1 MLKWLLKNR
10 LAAFEREFGY
20 DASYAREVIDTDAR
34 AFWKFT
40 KINGL
45 SAYRRD
51 VPAAVYYAVK
61 ITGTL
66 AEDCGPCTQLSVT
79 MALRDGV
86 DPRVIASII
95 EGTEARMTDEVRLGV
110 RFALGVLAH
119 SPDADEIRDEIVRRW
134 GPRALISVAFAIT
147 AARLY
152 PTLKYAMGFGKACQR
167 VVVAGEPVV
176 PRRQVAAPATLPA

>member
-1 MLKWLLKNR
+1 MLTWLLKNR
-10 LAAFEREFGY
+10 IAAFEREFGY
-20 DASYAREVIDTDAR
+20 DASYVRKVLETDAR
-34 AFWKFT
+34 AFWKFA
-40 KINGL
+40 KITGM
-45 SAYRRD
+45 AEYRRD
-51 VPAAVYYAVK
+51 VPAALYYAVK

-86 DPRVIASII
+86 DPRAIASIV
-95 EGTEARMTDEVRLGV
+95 EGREAMMTDEVRLGV
-110 RFALGVLAH
+110 RFAQSVLAH

-147 AARLY
+147 AARFY

-167 VVVAGEPVV
+167 VVIEGEPVV
-176 PRRQVAAPATLPA
+176 PRRRVAAPATLPA